1 MKAVAAAV
9 FALTCVFLSPAS
21 AQGWALQGTVITPDA
36 VIEDGVVVVADA
48 RLAAVAK
55 DAKPPAGVV
64 AQKISGIIVPG
75 FIDLHNHLTWNVFP
89 RWHPAQKFANRYEWQ
104 TTAEYDRVL
113 RIPQGRLIANG
124 LGCKANLFAE
134 VKALVGGATSI
145 AGSFIG
151 RTDAERACVA
161 GLVRNLDHSAG
172 FPKPPSS
179 PPCGG
184 EASPIP
190 ALVANEVFPIEATF
204 EHLNWLRCELQQGT
218 VKGLLVH
225 LAEGRPND
233 AAARREFRML
243 KGQGL
248 VRAGVGIIH
257 GTALTLE
264 DFQAMRDNGAG
275 LVWSPRSNDEL
286 YGGTT
291 NILAAQAEGVM
302 IAIGPDWSPTGSG
315 GMLQEL
321 EYAASHHSGI
331 TAKQYVAMATSTA
344 AKIVRLD
351 DRIGSLAAGKMADLV
366 VIRSRGGAA
375 YDTVVTATPADIL
388 LVAVGGIPL
397 YGDPGIMA
405 ALLPGKKLE
414 SLTVCGSEKKLF
426 LEAATSE
433 SWDTVRG
440 TLDAELQRYGSHLSS
455 FECG

>member
-1 MKAVAAAV
+1 MKGVAAAL
-9 FALTCVFLSPAS
+9 FALVWVFLGPAYG
-21 AQGWALQGTVITPDA
+21 QGWALQGTVVIPDS
-36 VIEDGVVVVADA
+36 VVEDGVVVVADD
-48 RLAAVAK
+48 RITVVGK
-55 DAKPPAGVV
+55 DAKPPMGVV
-64 AQKISGIIVPG
+64 VQKIPGIIVPG

-89 RWHPAQKFANRYEWQ
+89 RWHPAQKFSNRYEWQ

-172 FPKPPSS
+172 FAKPPSS

-184 EASPIP
+184 EAPPIP
-190 ALVANEVFPIEATF
+190 ALVANEVFPIEASF
-204 EHLNWLRCELQQGT
+204 ERLNWLRCELQQGT
-218 VKGLLVH
+218 VKGLLIH
-225 LAEGRPND
+225 LAEGKPND

-257 GTALTLE
+257 GTALALE

-315 GMLQEL
+315 GVLQEL
-321 EYAASHHSGI
+321 NYAAARYAGI
-331 TAKQYVAMATSTA
+331 TAKQYLAMATSTA

-351 DRIGSLAAGKMADLV
+351 DRIGSLAPGKMADLV

-375 YDTVVTATPADIL
+375 YETVVTATPADVL
-388 LVAVGGIPL
+388 LVAVGGVPL
-397 YGDPGIMA
+397 YGDP
-405 ALLPGKKLE
+405 ALMTALVPGKKLE
-414 SLTVCGSEKKLF
+414 DLTVCGEPKKLF
-426 LEAATSE
+426 LATATSE

-440 TLDAELQRYGSHLSS
+440 ALEAELQRYGSNLSS
-455 FECG
+455 FECS